1 MPANTRRELDLEAY
15 KFSNQRMDICLKHP
29 NLMAMVLEQHT
40 HTNTRLPELGGGAL
54 EDLYMVYFEY

>member
-1 MPANTRRELDLEAY
+1 
-15 KFSNQRMDICLKHP
+15 MDICLKHP